1 MKEVK
6 VDIKDLENFLNY
18 LQDKV
23 EDCYKGHTPFFSRNR
38 IIEKFK
44 IEFK

>member
-18 LQDKV
+18 LQGVVPAK
-23 EDCYKGHTPFFSRNR
+23 ERPGAN
-38 IIEKFK
+38 
-44 IEFK
+44 

>member
-6 VDIKDLENFLNY
+6 IDIEDLENFLNY

-23 EDCYKGHTPFFSRNR
+23 AEGYKSET
-38 IIEKFK
+38 EKAIK
-44 IEFK
+44 EYLKELK

>member
-23 EDCYKGHTPFFSRNR
+23 EDSYKRET
-38 IIEKFK
+38 EKAIK
-44 IEFK
+44 DYLKELK

>member
-23 EDCYKGHTPFFSRNR
+23 IDCYK
-38 IIEKFK
+38 IETEKAIK
-44 IEFK
+44 DYLEELK

>member
-23 EDCYKGHTPFFSRNR
+23 EDCYKRET
-38 IIEKFK
+38 EK
-44 IEFK
+44 

>member
-23 EDCYKGHTPFFSRNR
+23 EDFYKRET
-38 IIEKFK
+38 EKAIK
-44 IEFK
+44 DYLEELK

>member
-1 MKEVK
+1 MEEVK

-23 EDCYKGHTPFFSRNR
+23 EDCYKRET
-38 IIEKFK
+38 EKAIK
-44 IEFK
+44 DYLEELK

>member
-23 EDCYKGHTPFFSRNR
+23 EEGYKRET
-38 IIEKFK
+38 EKAIK
-44 IEFK
+44 EYLKELK

>member
-23 EDCYKGHTPFFSRNR
+23 EDCYKSET
-38 IIEKFK
+38 EKEIK
-44 IEFK
+44 DYLEELK

>member
-1 MKEVK
+1 MQEIK

-23 EDCYKGHTPFFSRNR
+23 EDCYKTETKKA
-38 IIEKFK
+38 IKDYLKELK
-44 IEFK
+44 

>member
-6 VDIKDLENFLNY
+6 IDIEDLENFLNY

-23 EDCYKGHTPFFSRNR
+23 EDCYK
-38 IIEKFK
+38 IETEKAIK
-44 IEFK
+44 EYLKELK

>member
-23 EDCYKGHTPFFSRNR
+23 EDYYKSET
-38 IIEKFK
+38 EKAIK
-44 IEFK
+44 DYLEELK

>member
-23 EDCYKGHTPFFSRNR
+23 EDSYKSET
-38 IIEKFK
+38 EKAIK
-44 IEFK
+44 DYLEELK

>member
-23 EDCYKGHTPFFSRNR
+23 EDCYNR
-38 IIEKFK
+38 ETEKAIK
-44 IEFK
+44 DYLEELK

>member
-23 EDCYKGHTPFFSRNR
+23 EDCYKRAPANKTRKSPVK
-38 IIEKFK
+38 E
-44 IEFK
+44 